1 MGLVKLIVEHFGL
14 VKKKEYEI
22 GFVTSEGIFIE
33 PDSRE
38 LRSYSLGKILNMF
51 GYEKGYNI
59 DSYVGRFYK
68 SEIPP
73 SRKHLLFT
81 SCGHGYLMRFVP
93 DPWSTGTMATFYQD
107 GEYSFVFCAD
117 SVGNPLAIASFNIYP
132 YDGPERSTLLKV
144 IQVQGLRGK
153 KDVLKNI
160 LWAPLM
166 LNLALDF
173 ARQAG
178 FDYFGVINYKD
189 SPWDAVRDDPR
200 YGLIYNGNA
209 KKLGCKWSSKPRC
222 YLKDLSKAR

>member
-1 MGLVKLIVEHFGL
+1 MGLVRLIMEHFGL
-14 VKKKEYEI
+14 VKRKEYEI
-22 GFVTSEGIFIE
+22 GFVTSEGIFVE
-33 PDSRE
+33 PDNRE

-51 GYEKGYNI
+51 GYERGYNL
-59 DSYVGRFYK
+59 DCYVRRFYK

-81 SCGHGYLMRFVP
+81 SCGGGYLPRFAP
-93 DPWSTGTMATFYQD
+93 DHPVKGTMATFYQD

-117 SVGNPLAIASFNIYP
+117 NVGNPLAIVSFNIYP
-132 YDGPERSTLLKV
+132 YACPERSTLLKV

-153 KDVLKNI
+153 KDILKGI

-173 ARQAG
+173 ARQTG
-178 FDYFGVINYKD
+178 FDYLGVIGYKD
-189 SPWDAVRDDPR
+189 SSWDAVRDDPR

-209 KKLGCKWSSKPRC
+209 KKLGCRWSSKSRC
-222 YLKDLSKAR
+222 YIKNLNKAK